1 MRKGKSS
8 DNKVIDTADIDLV
21 IKSWINDI
29 KQSTINNNKFS
40 KLKQQLDIHFDERNT
55 MCCGEDWKEQ
65 IFQIMQSTLR
75 CYQYVVIL
83 QN

>member
-29 KQSTINNNKFS
+29 KQTTINNNKFS
-40 KLKQQLDIHFDERNT
+40 NLKQQLDIHFDERN

-65 IFQIMQSTLR
+65 IFQIMQSTLQ
-75 CYQYVVIL
+75 CYQ
-83 QN
+83 